1 MAIPFNLIFNMSDKE
16 KIEETQNEE
25 LSETEKLQAQ
35 IDDLKDQLLRAI
47 AESQNIQKRA
57 EKEKSDISKYSISGF
72 AKDVL
77 SIRDNLQLAL
87 NNSSEESDAII
98 EGVKLTMSE
107 MDKILERYGIKM
119 IESLDKPFDPH
130 FHQAMVE
137 IETADKEPG
146 IVVQV
151 MQEGFMI
158 QDRLLRPALVG
169 VSKK

>member
-1 MAIPFNLIFNMSDKE
+1 MSEE
-16 KIEETQNEE
+16 KIDDKSTVDKKDN
-25 LSETEKLQAQ
+25 TEKLQAQ
-35 IDDLKDQLLRAI
+35 IDDLKDQLLRAV

-57 EKEKSDISKYSISGF
+57 EKEKSDISKYSISSF

-87 NNSSEESDAII
+87 NNASEASDAII

-137 IETADKEPG
+137 IECDKEPG
-146 IVVQV
+146 VVVQV